1 MNALLRAWSAADP
14 VDPDRVGAGTL
25 GFIVFAFLAVA
36 TVLILWF
43 MARSI
48 RKVPKDLDVPTHS
61 KRPAPLPRETP
72 ADPADGKDA

>member
-1 MNALLRAWSAADP
+1 MNAMFATLAAAEP

-25 GFIVFAFLAVA
+25 GFIVFAFLAIA

-43 MARSI
+43 MTRSI

-61 KRPAPLPRETP
+61 KHPAPLPLDAP
-72 ADPADGKDA
+72 VDPVDGKDA

>member
-1 MNALLRAWSAADP
+1 MNALLATLSAADP

-25 GFIVFAFLAVA
+25 GFLVFAFLAVA

-43 MARSI
+43 MSRSI
-48 RKVPKDLDVPTHS
+48 RKVPKDLDVPTNS
-61 KRPAPLPRETP
+61 RRPAPLPRETP

>member
-1 MNALLRAWSAADP
+1 MTALLSTLSAAEP

-43 MARSI
+43 MTRSI

-61 KRPAPLPRETP
+61 KHPAPLPQEST
-72 ADPADGKDA
+72 ADAADAKDE